1 MSDGKTHI
9 AIFASGSGSNAVK
22 LIEHFKNHAHI
33 EVRIIVCN
41 NPKAGVIEKANY
53 HNVECTLIEKGR
65 FFNEDGY
72 VALLKEKKIDW
83 IVLAGFLWKIPN
95 TLIEAFPNKI
105 VNIHPALLPKYG
117 GKGMYGIHVHEA
129 VLAAKEDKSGIT
141 IHLVD
146 EIYDHGKIIFQAECK
161 VESADNP
168 ESLAK
173 KVQALEHEHFPKEIE
188 KIVSPHVN

>member
-1 MSDGKTHI
+1 
-9 AIFASGSGSNAVK
+9 
-22 LIEHFKNHAHI
+22 
-33 EVRIIVCN
+33 
-41 NPKAGVIEKANY
+41 
-53 HNVECTLIEKGR
+53 
-65 FFNEDGY
+65 
-72 VALLKEKKIDW
+72 
-83 IVLAGFLWKIPN
+83 
-95 TLIEAFPNKI
+95 
-105 VNIHPALLPKYG
+105 
-117 GKGMYGIHVHEA
+117 MYGIHVHEA